1 MAGLDGAKG
10 AIELLIGLVGAMI
23 LFLGLVRVASDA
35 GLLRIVV
42 GAVHPVL
49 KRLFPEVPA
58 DHPAMG
64 AMIMNIASNMLG
76 LGNAATP
83 FGLKAMVELDK
94 LNPLPGVATNAMA
107 LFLAIN
113 ATALHLMAPTGTAA
127 IRAAAGSQMPLAI
140 WIPTLIATTC
150 STVTAVT
157 AVLLFQRLR
166 IFAARPLAGEAA
178 RPAPPSD
185 LPEVSLPQREDAAVR
200 SRFAFGA
207 ALALTAVVGIA
218 FVRLVVERASDG
230 TLGPFLREQVAAF
243 WLLPLL
249 MFGFVAFG
257 LAASTRVYEV
267 AIEGGKEALAVAARI
282 GPYLVMILAA
292 IAMFRASGAL
302 GWLIGWIDPVTSQ
315 LGVPGEVLPM
325 MLLRPLSGSG
335 AFAVMAEII
344 QTHGPDSYIG
354 LLVSTL
360 QGSTETTFYV
370 LAVYLGAIGVRSSR
384 HILPACLLGDL
395 AGYAGAVVATR
406 LFFG

>member
-1 MAGLDGAKG
+1 
-10 AIELLIGLVGAMI
+10 
-23 LFLGLVRVASDA
+23 
-35 GLLRIVV
+35 
-42 GAVHPVL
+42 VL
-49 KRLFPEVPA
+49 KRLFPEVPP

-166 IFAARPLAGEAA
+166 VFAPRPLAGEAT
-178 RPAPPSD
+178 RPPPPSD
-185 LPEVSLPQREDAAVR
+185 LPEVSLPTESRAAGG
-200 SRFAFGA
+200 SRVAWIA
-207 ALALTAVVGIA
+207 ALGLTAVVAIA
-218 FVRLVVERASDG
+218 FIRLVVEQASAG
-230 TLGPFLREQVAAF
+230 TLGPFLLGQVAAF

-249 MFGFVAFG
+249 MFGFVASG

-267 AIEGGKEALAVAARI
+267 AIEGGKEALGVAARI

-344 QTHGPDSYIG
+344 QTHGPDSYVG

-370 LAVYLGAIGVRSSR
+370 LAVYLGAIGVRNSR